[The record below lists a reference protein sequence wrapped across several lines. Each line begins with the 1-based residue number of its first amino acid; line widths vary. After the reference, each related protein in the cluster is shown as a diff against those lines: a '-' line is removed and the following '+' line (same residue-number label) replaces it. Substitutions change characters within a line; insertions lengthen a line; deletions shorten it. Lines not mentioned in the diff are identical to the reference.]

1 MQLEFHCNT
10 YFDNFSTIS
19 QFDNQFWTL
28 IDFWK
33 MTYQSFNIFIW
44 LSNIPK
50 HRLIQYQFFDF
61 KADITVIS
69 RMVKQGVPGVPVVPA
84 IFER

>member
-1 MQLEFHCNT
+1 
-10 YFDNFSTIS
+10 
-19 QFDNQFWTL
+19 
-28 IDFWK
+28 